1 MYIGER
7 EGGGGTLKAFSFAVN
22 GWPGSSFAHWTLW
35 LGLLMPTWHTI
46 FYYFSCKEHT
56 APAEFCYHHP
66 KNPLQLQLYPNAI
79 LNKNQ
84 LYLASLSLARNA
96 NNISGNFM
104 QTSNITRF
112 LILLCMLKSPLLC
125 NTISWGILRS
135 IQSLERRTVEQTTF
149 RETKDEDHV
158 TCSLSRT

>member
-35 LGLLMPTWHTI
+35 LGLLMSTWHTI

-56 APAEFCYHHP
+56 TSRVLLPSSKKSSSTSALSKC
-66 KNPLQLQLYPNAI
+66 NLY
-79 LNKNQ
+79 KNQ

-125 NTISWGILRS
+125 NTISWGILGS
-135 IQSLERRTVEQTTF
+135 SQSLERRTVEQTTF

-158 TCSLSRT
+158 TCSLSLT